1 MPLWRW
7 ATGLL
12 MVPLGV
18 AALEGLVLPT
28 VDSCTLVAW
37 AIETRTYGRQGGPG
51 RDGRPGRDGTP
62 GADHTA
68 TANGTPNQFSLPGQ
82 DGAPGEAG
90 ENGRRPRCDSQPRQV
105 AYDLQAPSGGN
116 GGHGGRGGDG
126 GQGGNLT
133 LYYDNPDALGLITV
147 VAPGGRGGRGGSGG
161 AGASGCRC
169 RWRSWTLQ
177 TCTGT
182 PGHGDHRCQTNRY
195 VCRDG
200 RPGRHGSPGRDGRDG
215 EAGQLRLV
223 NQTTPLSADTPS
235 QTLPLQHLVNQPLR
249 LSRNL
254 WTPRSGAN
262 TLLAA
267 GSQVQDTYEDY
278 TGRVEG
284 TLVIDWQAPRP
295 VGSFAAEPVTATID
309 ADGRVEATFP
319 EAVWIDANVQRQAD
333 ELRLAITQAVREQDV
348 TRMAWGGLHGS
359 GSDLRA
365 VVLDLA
371 GESAQLQTQFQVTLR
386 TTDGNPR
393 DSHRLHYTTA
403 YDDVVPAAAVT
414 VTGNRFEIDLGQLPI
429 PARRLR
435 QGTYAQLD
443 ITAIRTL
450 GPHSARQSIP
460 WQGQL

>member
-12 MVPLGV
+12 MVPLGLT
-18 AALEGLVLPT
+18 ALEGLVLPT
-28 VDSCTLVAW
+28 FDSCTLVAW
-37 AIETRTYGRQGGPG
+37 AIETRTYGRQGSSG
-51 RDGRPGRDGTP
+51 RDGRPGRDGVA
-62 GADHTA
+62 GADQTA
-68 TANGTPNQFSLPGQ
+68 TADGTPNQFSLAGQ
-82 DGAPGEAG
+82 DGDAGEAG
-90 ENGRRPRCDSQPRQV
+90 ENGRRPRCSDQPRQV

-116 GGHGGRGGDG
+116 GGNGGRGGDG
-126 GQGGNLT
+126 GRGGNLT

-147 VAPGGRGGRGGSGG
+147 VAPGGRGGRGGPGG
-161 AGASGCRC
+161 VGASGCRC
-169 RWRSWTLQ
+169 RWRSWNLQ

-182 PGHGDHRCQTNRY
+182 PGQGDHRCQTNRY

-200 RPGRHGSPGRDGRDG
+200 RHGRNGAPGRDGRDG
-215 EAGQLRLV
+215 PAGQLRLV
-223 NQTTPLSADTPS
+223 NQATPLSAETPS
-235 QTLPLQHLVNQPLR
+235 QTVTLQALVNQPLH
-249 LSRNL
+249 LSRHL
-254 WTPRSGAN
+254 WRSKPGAPA
-262 TLLAA
+262 LLAP
-267 GSQVQDTYEDY
+267 GSQVQDTYEEY
-278 TGRVEG
+278 TGRVTS
-284 TLVIDWQAPRP
+284 TLAIDWQAPRP
-295 VGSFAAEPVTATID
+295 LGGFAAEAVTATIEP
-309 ADGRVEATFP
+309 DGAVTATFP
-319 EAVWIDANVQRQAD
+319 EGVWFDYGTQRQAD
-333 ELRLAITQAVREQDV
+333 EVRIAITQAVRERDV
-348 TRMAWGGLHGS
+348 TRLAWGGLHGS

-371 GESAQLQTQFQVTLR
+371 GESAHLQTQFRVTLR

-450 GPHSARQSIP
+450 GNYSARQPIP